1 MDPLVPRLMRSRD
14 DRVIA
19 GVAGGIAEYVRINP
33 VFIRLAFVMLCFAG
47 PGIVLYPMLWI
58 ITPGATARQLLTQA
72 AAAGDEQ
79 FVQRQRWLG
88 QILLLIGVA
97 LMISLVASAP
107 LGRIA
112 LPLVLVVAGI
122 WLVLRRRR

>member
-1 MDPLVPRLMRSRD
+1 MRSRD